1 MLLKIFYIFKGYPQY
16 LGDFRGNDAPR
27 NKTVVSLKIFT
38 EKGGKNYKT
47 IVDGAL
53 TERCENQSGMV
64 LILRY
69 PIVHLVFLIH

>member
-47 IVDGAL
+47 IVDGVL
-53 TERCENQSGMV
+53 T
-64 LILRY
+64 
-69 PIVHLVFLIH
+69 